1 MEMERV
7 EVFEAIN
14 SERDYQDVKWGE
26 GQEITAHDYQHSV
39 ADWILFQ
46 ENKLQEAK
54 DNLYNLNE
62 TAALRSMLKVVALGV
77 ACFEAKG
84 VQSRQLN

>member
-1 MEMERV
+1 MEMERA

-14 SERDYQDVKWGE
+14 SERDYQDVKWG
-26 GQEITAHDYQHSV
+26 GDQEIIVHDDEHSV

-46 ENKLQEAK
+46 ENKIQEAK

-62 TAALRSMLKVVALGV
+62 AAALRSMLKVVALGV

-84 VQSRQLN
+84 VQSR